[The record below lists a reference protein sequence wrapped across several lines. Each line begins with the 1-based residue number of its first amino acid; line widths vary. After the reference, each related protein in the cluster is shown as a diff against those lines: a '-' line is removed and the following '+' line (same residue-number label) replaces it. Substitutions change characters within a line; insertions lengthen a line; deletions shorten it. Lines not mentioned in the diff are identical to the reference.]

1 MCIYESL
8 GTQAYLSLQPNV
20 CQHRSPKYIGPGQ
33 LYIISIIKSQHI
45 VFWTQCV
52 DGYKDGYNTMMT
64 QFNYTHWSYN
74 ICWHEIASHLMP
86 FNNIYHTWWSNQS
99 WCKLTYLKNSKTLN
113 LSWHTC
119 MKHSMGERS
128 QHTPYDFKYTWV
140 MQVSILNAIQLSHGW
155 CKLTY
160 LHEACHG

>member
-1 MCIYESL
+1 MKGIKRFLYIASISCFFLWSYQIVRIPTKTLSLGSNNVCIYESL

-86 FNNIYHTWWSNQS
+86 FNNIYHKWWSNQS
-99 WCKLTYLKNSKTLN
+99 WCKLTYFKNSKTMN

-119 MKHSMGERS
+119 MK
-128 QHTPYDFKYTWV
+128 
-140 MQVSILNAIQLSHGW
+140 
-155 CKLTY
+155 
-160 LHEACHG
+160 